1 MLMFMKAQKQSL
13 WVTGTLGSAIA
24 LPPAIL
30 SILTL
35 EPEKFPVLWLFT
47 PFAWKAIEQ
56 ASAST
61 IFLALLGQWS
71 IFTLCTLRMTRQ
83 L

>member
-1 MLMFMKAQKQSL
+1 M
-13 WVTGTLGSAIA
+13 
-24 LPPAIL
+24 
-30 SILTL
+30 
-35 EPEKFPVLWLFT
+35 FT

-83 L
+83 LRSSGESSSKALFANRKSLKG